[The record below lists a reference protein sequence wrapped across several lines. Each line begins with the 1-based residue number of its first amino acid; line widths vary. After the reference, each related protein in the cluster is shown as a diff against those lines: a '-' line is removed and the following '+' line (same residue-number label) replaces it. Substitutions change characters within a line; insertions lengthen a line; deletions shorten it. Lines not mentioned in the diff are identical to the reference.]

1 MRPTVRPL
9 HLLALAYLVVTLVG
23 CSTGTS
29 RGPVSAGSKSAPS
42 QVAAALFVQQWGQIL
57 WGLVASQTGT
67 ETPSF
72 GTPVVNPDG
81 SVSQSYRGVDGT
93 EVLLTA
99 LLDGTMRLEI
109 THADGSTQT
118 VVQSRPEFDG
128 VSVTS
133 IDWQVTSTDGPT
145 VSYATVV
152 DDLGTI
158 FDASD
163 DTVDMVGTSTLPS
176 GLTQQFTVRTAGG
189 VTALRSGQSDG
200 SVFTLR
206 VPLAAPDFAR
216 PDFSQ
221 AATGSYTDA
230 DSRIEFT
237 LSSTAV
243 AKQRWATMVADFG
256 GGMVGEA
263 SLTARFAG
271 SGQLLQDEQLTA
283 VVSWTSAGEMNV
295 SFVTAERSDMS
306 PAGAALDFLVN
317 RWKTLTALF
326 APAPGV
332 ASLAD
337 LRQLTAAE
345 ARGR

>member
-9 HLLALAYLVVTLVG
+9 HLLALAYLVVTLAG
-23 CSTGTS
+23 CSSGTS
-29 RGPVSAGSKSAPS
+29 RGPVSAGSRSAPC

-72 GTPVVNPDG
+72 GPPVFNPDG
-81 SVSQSYRGVDGT
+81 SVSQTYRGVDGT
-93 EVLLTA
+93 EAVITA
-99 LLDGTMRLEI
+99 LLDGTLRLDI
-109 THADGSTQT
+109 TYADGSTQS
-118 VVQSRPEFDG
+118 VVQSRPDFDG
-128 VSVTS
+128 VSVTT
-133 IDWQVTSTDGPT
+133 IAWQITCSDGLA
-145 VSYATVV
+145 VSYTTVL
-152 DDLGTI
+152 DDQGTI

-163 DTVDMVGTSTLPS
+163 DTVDLVGTSTLPD

-189 VTALRSGQSDG
+189 VTTLRSEQSDG

-206 VPLAAPDFAR
+206 VPLARPDFAR

-230 DSRIEFT
+230 DSRIEFA

-243 AKQRWATMVADFG
+243 APRRWATMVSDFG
-256 GGMVGEA
+256 AGLIGES

-271 SGQLLQDEQLTA
+271 SGQLLQDQQLTA
-283 VVSWTSAGEMNV
+283 LVSWTPAGEMNV

-306 PAGAALDFLVN
+306 PAGAALDFLVH
-317 RWKTLTALF
+317 RWQTLTALF
-326 APAPGV
+326 APAPGAASV
-332 ASLAD
+332 AHLRDLA
-337 LRQLTAAE
+337 AAE
-345 ARGR
+345 ARP

>member
-9 HLLALAYLVVTLVG
+9 HLLALAYLVATLVG

-99 LLDGTMRLEI
+99 LLDGTMRLDV
-109 THADGSTQT
+109 THPDGSTQT

-145 VSYATVV
+145 VSYTTIV

-163 DTVDMVGTSTLPS
+163 DTVDLVGTSTLPS

-189 VTALRSGQSDG
+189 VTALRS
-200 SVFTLR
+200 
-206 VPLAAPDFAR
+206 AR
-216 PDFSQ
+216 DPISPRRLP
-221 AATGSYTDA
+221 AATPT
-230 DSRIEFT
+230 RT
-237 LSSTAV
+237 L
-243 AKQRWATMVADFG
+243 G
-256 GGMVGEA
+256 L
-263 SLTARFAG
+263 SLLCHQPP
-271 SGQLLQDEQLTA
+271 SPN
-283 VVSWTSAGEMNV
+283 SAGPRWSPTSE
-295 SFVTAERSDMS
+295 AEWSVRPPSRLAS
-306 PAGAALDFLVN
+306 PD
-317 RWKTLTALF
+317 RDSCCRT
-326 APAPGV
+326 
-332 ASLAD
+332 SS
-337 LRQLTAAE
+337 
-345 ARGR
+345 